1 MAHFYGSIQGN
12 RGEATRLGTKNSG
25 LETVAASWE
34 GAVQVQVIYNERLDC
49 DMVEVRLIPWHG
61 QGVYRTLY
69 RGPISGAKR
78 EEE

>member
-25 LETVAASWE
+25 LEATVASWE
-34 GAVQVQVIYNERLDC
+34 GAVQVIAVHNEEIGK
-49 DMVEVRLIPWHG
+49 DMVEVHLIPWHG
-61 QGVYRTLY
+61 SGCHKLLY
-69 RGPISGAKR
+69 RGLISGK